1 MKNNNN
7 LVRNIKIIAV
17 MVILGMTFSIVSEIY
32 STISLSFGISQA
44 SSENAKL
51 RKDQDELRKEVQ
63 KLKDNNYL
71 QSYVS
76 GKNFV
81 TEKGSNVYI
90 LPKSNDKSENQN

>member
-7 LVRNIKIIAV
+7 VVRNIKIVAL

-32 STISLSFGISQA
+32 STISLSYNISQA
-44 SSENAKL
+44 SSENTKL
-51 RKDQDELRKEVQ
+51 KQAQDELRKEVQ

-90 LPKSNDKSENQN
+90 LPKSNKEAKD

>member
-7 LVRNIKIIAV
+7 VVRNIKIVAL

-32 STISLSFGISQA
+32 STISLSYNISQA
-44 SSENAKL
+44 SSENTKL
-51 RKDQDELRKEVQ
+51 KQAQDELRKEVQ

-90 LPKSNDKSENQN
+90 LPKSNKEGKN

>member
-1 MKNNNN
+1 MI
-7 LVRNIKIIAV
+7 V
-17 MVILGMTFSIVSEIY
+17 LGMTFSILSEIY
-32 STISLSFGISQA
+32 STISLTLNISQA
-44 SSENAKL
+44 SSENLKL
-51 RKDQDELRKEVQ
+51 KEAQDELKKEVR

-90 LPKSNDKSENQN
+90 LPKSKDKNES